1 MTIETT
7 MKHRYEIASAVEE
20 TNASKTFKAQ
30 DLTYQRDVF
39 LKAISV
45 PSCIGK
51 AGPQCCRSRSKGD
64 DRGRRTQCPCARTLR
79 AFLR

>member
-45 PSCIGK
+45 PSDAVLAK
-51 AGPQCCRSRSKGD
+51 
-64 DRGRRTQCPCARTLR
+64 
-79 AFLR
+79 